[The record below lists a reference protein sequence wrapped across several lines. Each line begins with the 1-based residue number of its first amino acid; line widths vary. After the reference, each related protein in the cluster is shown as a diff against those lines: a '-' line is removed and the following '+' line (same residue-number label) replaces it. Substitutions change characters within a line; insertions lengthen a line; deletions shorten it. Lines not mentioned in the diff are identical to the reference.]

1 MQWPVFTAKK
11 NMTEKN
17 KNILAWGLRL
27 VAAVI
32 MLQTLFFKFTGA
44 EESVFIFSTL
54 GLEPWGRI
62 GTGVMELIAAILIL
76 IPKTTALGALLALGI
91 MGGAI
96 LSHIFFLGISVQDDN
111 GQLFSYALLVFLSA
125 LTLLYMHRQNIPIW
139 NRLSRV

>member
-1 MQWPVFTAKK
+1 
-11 NMTEKN
+11 MTEKN

-44 EESVFIFSTL
+44 EESVYIFSTL

-62 GTGVMELIAAILIL
+62 GTGVMELIASILIL
-76 IPKTTALGALLALGI
+76 VPKTTALGALLAIGI

-96 LSHIFFLGISVQDDN
+96 FSHLFFLGISVQRDN
-111 GQLFSYALLVFLSA
+111 GQLFVYALLVFLSA
-125 LTLLYMHRQNIPIW
+125 LTLLYMYRHEIPIW
-139 NRLSRV
+139 NRLARA